1 MLSWGEPS
9 VWHSRF
15 EHDHHATGMC
25 GSDNAVCLDCRG
37 VFTVSGLVD
46 AFIYHGSQVIRKK
59 IEIGK
64 LA

>member
-1 MLSWGEPS
+1 MRDASMFPS
-9 VWHSRF
+9 LVHED
-15 EHDHHATGMC
+15 EHTYP
-25 GSDNAVCLDCRG
+25 VCHNCRG

-64 LA
+64 FA